1 MSGFL
6 SRLSVLG
13 LILAGAVLLA
23 VLSVMNGFEQ
33 GMRER
38 ILGMLPHVTVRGYA
52 DLEAWQQQQ
61 QSLATTPGVSG
72 SYLFHEQ
79 DALLIQGSRVHAAR
93 WLGLGQETIAE
104 WRAFFSHFSGELG
117 QHDVLLGR
125 GLASQL
131 SVQPGDR
138 LRLVVAPEPNQSAPQ
153 LPQVVKVVGVLDSG
167 TELDERLLI
176 GRFVDVLPQTGEYG
190 GGTGLALK
198 LADVFASAQ
207 MRRLLGRQLPDNFY
221 TTDWTG
227 THGNLYA
234 AIELSRDLVTLLLL
248 SIIAV
253 AAFNVVSSLVL
264 LVTDRTRAI
273 AALRALGASANDVA
287 TIFLLQGLYIG
298 VVGASVGALLG
309 WGLAELSPHLAK
321 TVESALGHSLL
332 NTDVYPL
339 NYLPVSVQVG
349 DVLTLWIASV
359 SLCVLA
365 AVLPARRAARIPVAS
380 VLSQGQ

>member
-38 ILGMLPHVTVRGYA
+38 ILGLLPHVTVRGYA

-61 QSLATTPGVSG
+61 QTLSTIPGVSG

-93 WLGLGQETIAE
+93 WLGLGQDTIAE
-104 WRAFFSHFSGELG
+104 WRAFFSHFPGELG

-131 SVQPGDR
+131 SVKPGDR

-153 LPQVVKVVGVLDSG
+153 LPQVVNVVGVLDSG

-176 GRFVDVLPQTGEYG
+176 GRFVDVLPQSGEYG

-198 LADVFASAQ
+198 LEDVFASAQ

-264 LVTDRTRAI
+264 LVTDRTRSI

-349 DVLTLWIASV
+349 DVVTLWIASV

-380 VLSQGQ
+380 VLSQTQ

>member
-6 SRLSVLG
+6 SRLSMLG
-13 LILAGAVLLA
+13 LVLAGAVLLA

-52 DLEAWQQQQ
+52 DQEAWEDQRRR
-61 QSLATTPGVSG
+61 LAEIQGVSG

-79 DALLIQGSRVHAAR
+79 DVLLIQGQRVHAAV
-93 WLGLGQETIAE
+93 WLGLGQDTVSA
-104 WRAFFSHFSGELG
+104 WQPFFSNFSGSLR
-117 QHDVLLGR
+117 QHQVLLGR
-125 GLASQL
+125 GLAAQL
-131 SVQPGDR
+131 SVQVGHS
-138 LRLVVAPEPNQSAPQ
+138 LRLVMAPEPTQSRPQ
-153 LPQVVKVVGVLDSG
+153 LPVVVTVVGILDSG
-167 TELDERLLI
+167 TELDERLMI
-176 GRFVDVLPQTGEYG
+176 GRLVDVLPQNDEYSSA
-190 GGTGLALK
+190 TGLALK
-198 LADVFASAQ
+198 LEDVFASAQ

-234 AIELSRDLVTLLLL
+234 AIELSRNLVTLLLV

-264 LVTDRTRAI
+264 LVTDRSRAI

-287 TIFLLQGLYIG
+287 AIYVLQGLYIG
-298 VVGASVGALLG
+298 VFGASVGTLVG
-309 WGLAELSPHLAK
+309 WALAELSPHMANAI
-321 TVESALGHSLL
+321 ESALGYGLL

-339 NYLPVSVQVG
+339 NYLPVSVQLV
-349 DVLTLWIASV
+349 DVVTLWMASV
-359 SLCVLA
+359 VLCVLA
-365 AVLPARRAARIPVAS
+365 AVIPARRAARLLVAS
-380 VLSQGQ
+380 VLSQTQ